1 IYLIKMVSFSK
12 NKVLSAAV
20 FASVLLLDNN
30 NSAFNNNLC
39 SKNAKGLN
47 LNKRLLHETQAHVDD
62 AHHAHP
68 PPCGNI
74 TFLYLDKHTS
84 SQIYKVHIISSPP
97 NLHTCNF

>member
-1 IYLIKMVSFSK
+1 MNTI
-12 NKVLSAAV
+12 
-20 FASVLLLDNN
+20 
-30 NSAFNNNLC
+30 C
-39 SKNAKGLN
+39 S
-47 LNKRLLHETQAHVDD
+47 
-62 AHHAHP
+62 P

>member
-1 IYLIKMVSFSK
+1 MNTICQENIFLKLYRSIILYLYIY
-12 NKVLSAAV
+12 
-20 FASVLLLDNN
+20 
-30 NSAFNNNLC
+30 
-39 SKNAKGLN
+39 
-47 LNKRLLHETQAHVDD
+47 
-62 AHHAHP
+62 P